1 MDSPDQGASGIPLR
15 LIAARD
21 RALTFDVPSIGGAYR
36 GAWDEAQA
44 RWTGE
49 WTQGSTRLALNL
61 ARSGETPQGPFTGL
75 GGDWDAL
82 LEAGSTRLRLVLHI
96 RVAEAGTVTSL
107 DSLDQGATGIPVST
121 VRRDGTTVTIESK
134 RIAAQFVGTLGA
146 DGRTIAGRWAQAGQF
161 FPLTFA
167 RRAEGTSAPEMRR
180 PQTPAKPYPYREQD
194 VAYENTATNVRLA
207 GSLTIPP
214 GAGPFPAVLLIA
226 GSGPL
231 DRDETLFGHK
241 PFLVL
246 ADHLTRRGI
255 AVLRVD
261 KRGIGKS
268 TGDHAKATTA
278 DFASDVEAGVQFLKS
293 RPEVDARKI
302 SLVGHSEGGLIAPL
316 VATRNPAVTSIVL
329 LAGPGVRGDQLIVT
343 QIVDDAK
350 AAGWTE
356 ARLTPYEALLRNLF
370 AAITSAPNA
379 SEAAARA
386 RDVMQAARDVHGLSD
401 DEMTTEI
408 QSWTSDWFRFFL
420 SYDPVPALRQVKGPV
435 LAINGSKDLQ
445 VAAKPN
451 LAAIRSALAENRDV
465 EVSELPGLNHL
476 FQTAKTGRTV
486 EYGVIEETFAPAALD
501 LISNWIA
508 ARAR

>member
-1 MDSPDQGASGIPLR
+1 
-15 LIAARD
+15 LIAALNKN
-21 RALTFDVPSIGGAYR
+21 LTFDVPSIGGAYR

-44 RWTGE
+44 QWTGE
-49 WTQGSTRLALNL
+49 WTQGSARLALNL
-61 ARSGETPQGPFTGL
+61 VRSGETPQGPFTGL

-82 LEAGSTRLRLVLHI
+82 LEAGPTRLRLVLHI
-96 RVAEAGTVTSL
+96 RVAETGTVTTL
-107 DSLDQGATGIPVST
+107 DVLDQGVTGIPVST
-121 VRRDGTTVTIESK
+121 VRRNGTTVTIESK
-134 RIAAQFVGTLGA
+134 RIAAQFAGTLGE

-161 FPLTFA
+161 FPLTFS

-180 PQTPAKPYPYREQD
+180 PQTPAKPYPYREED
-194 VAYENTATNVRLA
+194 VAYENPAANVRLA
-207 GSLTIPP
+207 GSLTMPP

-246 ADHLTRRGI
+246 ADHLTRRGV

-268 TGDHAKATTA
+268 TGDHARATTE
-278 DFASDVEAGVQFLKS
+278 DFAADVEAGVQFLKS
-293 RPEVDARKI
+293 RPEIDARKI
-302 SLVGHSEGGLIAPL
+302 GLAGHSEGGLIAPL
-316 VATRNPAVTSIVL
+316 VAARNPAVTSIVL
-329 LAGPGVRGDQLIVT
+329 LAAPGVRGDELIVT
-343 QIVDDAK
+343 QILDGAK
-350 AAGWTE
+350 AAGWTDE
-356 ARLTPYEALLRNLF
+356 RAALYSVVLRNVF
-370 AAITSAPNA
+370 AAIMSAPST

-386 RDVMQAARDVHGLSD
+386 RDIMQAASDVHGLSD
-401 DEMTTEI
+401 DEMTTAI

-435 LAINGSKDLQ
+435 LALNGAKDLQ

-451 LAAIRSALAENRDV
+451 LAAIRRALAENRDV
-465 EVSELPGLNHL
+465 EIMELPGLNHL
-476 FQTAKTGRTV
+476 FQTANTGRTV

-501 LISNWIA
+501 LISNWLA